1 MEQTLKLHKDKAGA
15 RLGQEKA
22 VSQQQVEAADAQA
35 DRLATNLYGLTEE
48 EIRIVEAT
56 G

>member
-1 MEQTLKLHKDKAGA
+1 
-15 RLGQEKA
+15 

-48 EIRIVEAT
+48 EIRIVEAA